1 MTLLGA
7 LIVSAVLT
15 VGLTARVAWPR
26 LVVEEFPGP
35 LRRGLAHAVL
45 IVTLAVTA
53 ILPLSHI
60 GQPPPE
66 MSFEGIHMVELFLGH
81 AVLATCLLL
90 WWALAGFRPLAGFLH
105 LRLDRP
111 REQLRSGVLVGLGGW
126 AITMLT
132 MIVSGTPARPRREMR
147 AVSPQSEVPQLVRA
161 IVELPLLVRVALVC
175 SAGFFE
181 ELFFRSFLQSR
192 GGLLLSTVLFTASH
206 ASYGMPL
213 MLVGVFAVSVVLGRV
228 VREARRRRALHRR
241 ARRVR
246 RDPALRGPAGG
257 GGSRLS
263 MRRSAR
269 RGGARAHPPALPG
282 RGRRGAHPA
291 RARAGARAARVA
303 VVEAPPRARGSAT
316 TAASRSARAR

>member
-132 MIVSGTPARPRREMR
+132 MTVSGTLLGLGGDA

-213 MLVGVFAVSVVLGRV
+213 MLVGVFAVSVVLGRAFAKRGDV
-228 VREARRRRALHRR
+228 VPCI
-241 ARRVR
+241 V
-246 RDPALRGPAGG
+246 
-257 GGSRLS
+257 
-263 MRRSAR
+263 
-269 RGGARAHPPALPG
+269 AHAVFDAIQLFVVLP
-282 RGRRGAHPA
+282 
-291 RARAGARAARVA
+291 A
-303 VVEAPPRARGSAT
+303 VV
-316 TAASRSARAR
+316 AAG